1 MATSATARR
10 VETSDGPAWAYAL
23 LGLVFVIAGIYV
35 LGNLVAASI
44 ITAWLLG
51 FVVLVAGV
59 AEVIHA
65 FYAKSWGGFAYSLLI
80 GALYLIAGCVLV
92 FNPLGALLPL
102 TLAFGVL
109 VLGSAIV
116 RIVMAFRYWAHAGW
130 MLLISGLIGVG
141 ASVIILSGWPVTGL
155 WVFGLVVGVD
165 LLSYGFWWIAY
176 AFTGRHAHA

>member
-1 MATSATARR
+1 MATTATAPR

-23 LGLVFVIAGIYV
+23 LGFVFVIAGIYV

-51 FVVLVAGV
+51 FAVLIAGA
-59 AEVIHA
+59 AEIVHA
-65 FYAKSWGGFAYSLLI
+65 FYAKSWGGFAFNLLI
-80 GALYLIAGCVLV
+80 GLLYLFAGGVLV

-109 VLGSAIV
+109 LLGSGIV

-130 MLLISGLIGVG
+130 LLLISGLIGVG
-141 ASVIILSGWPVTGL
+141 AGVIILSGWPATGL
-155 WVFGLVVGVD
+155 WVLGLVVGID
-165 LLSYGFWWIAY
+165 LISYGFWWIAY
-176 AFTGRHAHA
+176 AVTGRHYA

>member
-1 MATSATARR
+1 MATTATAPR

-23 LGLVFVIAGIYV
+23 LGFVFVIAGIYV

-51 FVVLVAGV
+51 FAVLIAGA
-59 AEVIHA
+59 AEIVHA
-65 FYAKSWGGFAYSLLI
+65 FYAKSWGGFAFNLLI
-80 GALYLIAGCVLV
+80 GLLYLFAGGVLV

-109 VLGSAIV
+109 LLGSGIV

-130 MLLISGLIGVG
+130 LLLISGLIGVG
-141 ASVIILSGWPVTGL
+141 AGVIILSGWPATGL
-155 WVFGLVVGVD
+155 WVLGLVVGID
-165 LLSYGFWWIAY
+165 LISYGLWWIAY
-176 AFTGRHAHA
+176 AVTGRHYA